1 MADLTILSITS
12 LALVDAVNPCAIAVM
27 AIVLMTLL
35 LQDPNNKKKVLYGGL
50 AFTSAVFIL
59 YLLYGLIMVQFF
71 SSVIPSSGTY
81 SNYIFK
87 GFGIFAIILGALN
100 LKDYFSYKPGSLAT
114 EMPLKLRPK
123 MKMTIK
129 RITSPKGAFFV
140 GILVTLFLLPCTI
153 GPYII
158 ASAELS
164 SLNFIQTLP
173 WLLYYNIIFI
183 IPMIA
188 ITLLIYFSVTTV
200 DKVSGWKERNIKKLH
215 LIEGL
220 ILLILGILMFTG
232 LI

>member
-1 MADLTILSITS
+1 MTDLTIISITS

-35 LQDPNNKKKVLYGGL
+35 LQDPHNKKKVLYGGF
-50 AFTSAVFIL
+50 AFTLAVFTL

-71 SSVIPSSGTY
+71 SNIIPTIGNY
-81 SNYIFK
+81 ANYIFK

-100 LKDYFSYKPGSLAT
+100 LKDYSSYKPGSLGT

-123 MKMTIK
+123 MKMYIK
-129 RITSPKGAFFV
+129 KITSPKGAFFI
-140 GILVTLFLLPCTI
+140 GLLVTLFLLPCTI

-164 SLNFIQTLP
+164 KLSFIQTTP
-173 WLLYYNIIFI
+173 WLFYYNIIFV
-183 IPMIA
+183 IPMIV
-188 ITLLIYFSVTTV
+188 ITLLIFFSVTTV
-200 DKVSGWKERNIKKLH
+200 ENVSGWKERNIKRLH

-232 LI
+232 II